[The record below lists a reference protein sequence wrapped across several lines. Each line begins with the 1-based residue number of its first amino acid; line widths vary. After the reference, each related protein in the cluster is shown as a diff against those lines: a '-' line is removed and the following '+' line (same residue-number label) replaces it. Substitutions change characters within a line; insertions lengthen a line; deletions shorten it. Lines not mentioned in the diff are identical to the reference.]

1 MWRQSPVKTVTRQS
15 TFPFTVSRSQL
26 ALVVI
31 LYFSTALLMLKKTL
45 RSVSLLTSS
54 ASKLSQVFLT
64 EVFNPANLNIKVKFR
79 MLPKIW
85 RFWILKIQET
95 LTGFHFYHFISKSSL
110 SSPAFYHSCLAPL
123 QANLLEQWQDLVAG
137 YVELL
142 EVHRPWCLWCR
153 FLGK

>member
-1 MWRQSPVKTVTRQS
+1 MKTVTRQS

-45 RSVSLLTSS
+45 RSVSLPTSS

-79 MLPKIW
+79 MLPKI
-85 RFWILKIQET
+85 
-95 LTGFHFYHFISKSSL
+95 
-110 SSPAFYHSCLAPL
+110 
-123 QANLLEQWQDLVAG
+123 
-137 YVELL
+137 
-142 EVHRPWCLWCR
+142 
-153 FLGK
+153 